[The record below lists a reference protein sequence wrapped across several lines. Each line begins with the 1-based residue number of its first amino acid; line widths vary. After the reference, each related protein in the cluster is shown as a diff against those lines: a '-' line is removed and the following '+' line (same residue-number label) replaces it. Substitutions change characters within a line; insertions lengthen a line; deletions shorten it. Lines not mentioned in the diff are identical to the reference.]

1 MLALSNV
8 PIKLKKQPA
17 TVKSGN
23 TVPLIEKKV
32 VKSENKPDLS
42 KMTMAEQLQWNIEE
56 MKRKNAAKKAKKEAA
71 K

>member
-17 TVKSGN
+17 SA
-23 TVPLIEKKV
+23 P

-42 KMTMAEQLQWNIEE
+42 KMSMAEQLQWNIEE